1 MAGIDSLVNSRAD
14 MFAANP
20 QGLQQRYAMNQD
32 LLDLLA
38 LQKLKKDKEAA
49 QRSLQMQMQ
58 PESGTVKDQLEGQ
71 MMQATKQEVAASL
84 APGLQQ
90 QGQMMQAQQM
100 QQAMGGGVASQ
111 PAPNMVGM
119 ARGGIVGYAPG
130 GDVQAKEVPYSMN
143 ALRAF
148 DERRRLEQE
157 LRAAGL
163 AEEEARALA
172 QDPASAQN
180 VLRST
185 MNVRNMPS
193 EAPTG
198 VASVLSEGTPARDI
212 PVSMDAL
219 RRFDERREGANPPA
233 NIAELRAQMDRIGST
248 PRAPYTP
255 LGPDASLA
263 RSREEP
269 PAQRPYTP
277 LGPDASLARSR
288 EEPSAGLGA
297 LVAPRVAPMRQG
309 TDQDLAS
316 MLGEDVTPMR
326 TAQREA
332 PQDPR
337 MSRYEAQ
344 LARLEAEETDKLGAL
359 IAFLQGAGASGGTNL
374 GATLLGGGSGIQARD
389 ARIRDEMTQTLK
401 NIETL
406 QLEREKMA
414 SEDEQA
420 RLSRENQLAVA
431 RVQSQNQQRP
441 TDTALTVDDYVNYFM
456 AENPEMSE
464 VEARFKAREYIQ
476 ANAMAQSRAAAG
488 TRLPLQESTLLT
500 DLRTQAQESALEYLS
515 GQGNFRPT
523 SQEIDTETNRQY
535 KALLIAAG
543 MDPEQ
548 DQSTVPQGQRPP
560 LESMFKQ

>member
-1 MAGIDSLVNSRAD
+1 
-14 MFAANP
+14 
-20 QGLQQRYAMNQD
+20 
-32 LLDLLA
+32 
-38 LQKLKKDKEAA
+38 
-49 QRSLQMQMQ
+49 
-58 PESGTVKDQLEGQ
+58 
-71 MMQATKQEVAASL
+71 
-84 APGLQQ
+84 
-90 QGQMMQAQQM
+90 
-100 QQAMGGGVASQ
+100 
-111 PAPNMVGM
+111 
-119 ARGGIVGYAPG
+119 
-130 GDVQAKEVPYSMN
+130 
-143 ALRAF
+143 
-148 DERRRLEQE
+148 
-157 LRAAGL
+157 
-163 AEEEARALA
+163 
-172 QDPASAQN
+172 
-180 VLRST
+180 
-185 MNVRNMPS
+185 
-193 EAPTG
+193 
-198 VASVLSEGTPARDI
+198 
-212 PVSMDAL
+212 
-219 RRFDERREGANPPA
+219 
-233 NIAELRAQMDRIGST
+233 
-248 PRAPYTP
+248 
-255 LGPDASLA
+255 
-263 RSREEP
+263 
-269 PAQRPYTP
+269 
-277 LGPDASLARSR
+277 
-288 EEPSAGLGA
+288 
-297 LVAPRVAPMRQG
+297 
-309 TDQDLAS
+309 
-316 MLGEDVTPMR
+316 
-326 TAQREA
+326 
-332 PQDPR
+332 